1 MEYNPSV
8 INHGCYGLQE
18 YLHSLD
24 GASHSREEQV
34 QRLLATLITTREN
47 LQAATDSPCIPL

>member
-24 GASHSREEQV
+24 EALHSREEQV
-34 QRLLATLITTREN
+34 QRLLATLVTMRES
-47 LQAATDSPCIPL
+47 LQAATDFPCIPL